1 VYAEL
6 SSVEFCRT
14 SVFRTGDGSVDR
26 SVDGSLIGG
35 SGADLLVLLRLNPV
49 GIEGAGR
56 VGRALPFSDVGVDGS
71 AVTGV
76 FSTFESSEWTL
87 TFESSRYL
95 RSK

>member
-1 VYAEL
+1 VL
-6 SSVEFCRT
+6 
-14 SVFRTGDGSVDR
+14 RTGDGSV
-26 SVDGSLIGG
+26 VGSLIGG

-56 VGRALPFSDVGVDGS
+56 VGRTLPFSDVGVDGS
-71 AVTGV
+71 EVTGV
-76 FSTFESSEWTL
+76 FSTFESSECTL